1 MKSPATKVIIFNA
14 AAVLITVSALVGVLR
29 SYVFKA
35 TTAPC
40 TERYLNAT
48 NLALERGGVV
58 LAAADLQSSVGGNDA
73 GLLENLAIGPLKGAP
88 SHNVINVKL
97 PQGSGSPWSE
107 TQPKGGISFPWQP
120 RATEGKTAVCLSY
133 SVLLPESFA
142 FHRGGVLPGIRG
154 TDESGKSADGFLAR
168 LAWRPD
174 RRGGATLRVTTGDK
188 TERRHR
194 RARGLR
200 FPAGPLGQARAG
212 DRAQCAQG
220 EQRNPARLGG
230 RTPRD
235 RAHRHGV
242 PLQARHRHL
251 RCLRRRL
258 LRRGGCLADRRSTP
272 RHHRVADPVRSQV
285 AIAPPGSDPAGISPP
300 TVENVIPGRR
310 RVTDAAAGGR
320 GSTQAS
326 ACARFRHCG
335 SDAARPALPLVTRL
349 CCRRR
354 GYPPSRA

>member
-188 TERRHR
+188 TERRIAEVEAFDFPQGR
-194 RARGLR
+194 WVKLELETVLNAPKESNGILRAWVDG
-200 FPAGPLGQARAG
+200 
-212 DRAQCAQG
+212 
-220 EQRNPARLGG
+220 RLAIE
-230 RTPRD
+230 RTDMVYRSKPGIAISGVSADVFYGAEGASPTAAAPRD
-235 RAHRHGV
+235 TTV
-242 PLQARHRHL
+242 SLTPFDL
-251 RCLRRRL
+251 RW
-258 LRRGGCLADRRSTP
+258 
-272 RHHRVADPVRSQV
+272 Q
-285 AIAPPGSDPAGISPP
+285 
-300 TVENVIPGRR
+300 
-310 RVTDAAAGGR
+310 
-320 GSTQAS
+320 
-326 ACARFRHCG
+326 
-335 SDAARPALPLVTRL
+335 
-349 CCRRR
+349 
-354 GYPPSRA
+354 